1 MIKDFARYYKPY
13 RGLFIADMICA
24 FLTSLC
30 DLIYP
35 MITRI
40 MINDYIPNRMIKRLV
55 IVGVVLLAV
64 YIIKMALNYFIQYY
78 GHLVGVGIQSSMRR
92 EIFAHMQKLPF
103 SFFDNNKT
111 GALMSRVVNDLMEIA
126 ELAHHGPEDL
136 FLSIVLLIGAFIMMS
151 MINIYLTLII
161 FALLPF
167 LIAFAARKRLKMS
180 EAFKKSR
187 EEISHVNANLENS
200 ISGIRVAKSF
210 VSDKCEMEKFIEN
223 DKNFIKARKRSYK
236 ALAEFHSG
244 NNFILDFMNVVVI
257 IAGGIFL
264 SLGKI
269 DLGGLVAYL
278 LYVNMFMNPIKRL
291 IGFVEQFQDGLSGYR
306 RFREIMEEE
315 PEKDSENAVDIKNVK
330 GDISFENVTFAYDGG
345 RVVLNNISFDVPC
358 GKTVALVGGS
368 GGGKTT
374 VCHLVPRFYGIEKGR
389 ITLDGID
396 IKNITLESLRKNI
409 GIVQQDVFL
418 FTGSI
423 YENIAYGKQDATKDE
438 VISAAKL
445 AKIDEFIESLPDKYD
460 TYVGERGI
468 KLSGGQKQRIAIAR
482 VFLKNPPVLILD
494 EATSALDNITEAQIQ
509 QSLSELS
516 EGRTVIVVAHRLS
529 TVRNADNIIVLDKSG
544 IVEEGNHTQLI
555 EKGGAYAEMLHNI
568 PE

>member
-13 RGLFIADMICA
+13 RGLFLADMICA

-151 MINIYLTLII
+151 MINVYLTLII
-161 FALLPF
+161 FVLLPF

-330 GDISFENVTFAYDGG
+330 GDISFKNVTFAYDGG

-529 TVRNADNIIVLDKSG
+529 TVRNADNIIVLDRSG

-555 EKGGAYAEMLHNI
+555 EKGGAYAEMLRNI

>member
-330 GDISFENVTFAYDGG
+330 GDISFKNVTFAYDGG

-529 TVRNADNIIVLDKSG
+529 TVRNADNIIVLDRSG

>member
-13 RGLFIADMICA
+13 KGLFIADMICA

-330 GDISFENVTFAYDGG
+330 GDISFKNVTFAYDGG

-374 VCHLVPRFYGIEKGR
+374 VCHLVPRFYGIEKGK

-529 TVRNADNIIVLDKSG
+529 TVRNADNIIVLDRSG

>member
-13 RGLFIADMICA
+13 KGLFIADMICA

-40 MINDYIPNRMIKRLV
+40 MINDYIPNRMIKRLI
-55 IVGVVLLAV
+55 IVGIVLLAV

-151 MINIYLTLII
+151 MINVYLTLII
-161 FALLPF
+161 FVLLPF

-529 TVRNADNIIVLDKSG
+529 TVRNADNIIVLDRSG

>member
-1 MIKDFARYYKPY
+1 
-13 RGLFIADMICA
+13 
-24 FLTSLC
+24 
-30 DLIYP
+30 
-35 MITRI
+35 
-40 MINDYIPNRMIKRLV
+40 
-55 IVGVVLLAV
+55 
-64 YIIKMALNYFIQYY
+64 
-78 GHLVGVGIQSSMRR
+78 
-92 EIFAHMQKLPF
+92 
-103 SFFDNNKT
+103 
-111 GALMSRVVNDLMEIA
+111 
-126 ELAHHGPEDL
+126 
-136 FLSIVLLIGAFIMMS
+136 MMS

>member
-13 RGLFIADMICA
+13 KGLFIADMICA

-40 MINDYIPNRMIKRLV
+40 MINDYIPNRMIKRLI
-55 IVGVVLLAV
+55 IVGIVLLAV

-330 GDISFENVTFAYDGG
+330 GDISFKNVTFAYDGG

>member
-1 MIKDFARYYKPY
+1 MIKDFVRYYKPFKWV
-13 RGLFIADMICA
+13 FIADMICA

-30 DLIYP
+30 DLFYP

-40 MINDYIPNRMIKRLV
+40 MINDYIPNHMIRKL
-55 IVGVVLLAV
+55 ITVGIIMLGL
-64 YIIKMALNYFIQYY
+64 YIIKMGLNYFIQYY
-78 GHLVGVGIQSSMRR
+78 GHLVGVGIQSAMRR
-92 EIFAHMQKLPF
+92 EIFGHMQKLPF

-111 GALMSRVVNDLMEIA
+111 GSLMSRVVNDLMEIA

-136 FLSIVLLIGAFIMMS
+136 FLSLVLLIGAFIMMS
-151 MINIYLTLII
+151 MINVYLTLII

-167 LIAFAARKRLKMS
+167 LIVFAAKKRLKMA

-210 VSDKCEMEKFIEN
+210 VNDEFEMEKFIEN
-223 DKNFIKARKRSYK
+223 DKNFVQARKRSYK
-236 ALAEFHSG
+236 AMAEFHSG

-291 IGFVEQFQDGLSGYR
+291 IGFVEQFQDGISGYR
-306 RFREIMEEE
+306 RFREIMAEQ
-315 PEKDSENAVDIKNVK
+315 PEKDSENARDIENVK
-330 GDISFENVTFAYDGG
+330 GDIRFENVNFAYDGG
-345 RVVLNNISFDVPC
+345 RLVLKNISFEVHH

-374 VCHLVPRFYGIEKGR
+374 VCHLVPRFYEAGGGK

-423 YENIAYGKQDATKDE
+423 YENIAYGKSGASHEE
-438 VISAAKL
+438 VINAARL
-445 AKIDEFIESLPDKYD
+445 AKIDEFIQSLPDKYD

-494 EATSALDNITEAQIQ
+494 EATSALDNITEMQIQ

-516 EGRTVIVVAHRLS
+516 VGRTVIVVAHRLS
-529 TVRNADNIIVLDKSG
+529 TVRNADNIIVLDRKG
-544 IVEEGNHTQLI
+544 IVEEGNHEQLLA
-555 EKGGAYAEMLHNI
+555 KGGAYADMLSKVS
-568 PE
+568 E

>member
-13 RGLFIADMICA
+13 KGLFIADMICA

-55 IVGVVLLAV
+55 IVGIVLLAV

-529 TVRNADNIIVLDKSG
+529 TVRNADNIIVLDRSG

-555 EKGGAYAEMLHNI
+555 EKGGAYAEMLRNI

>member
-13 RGLFIADMICA
+13 KGLFIADMICA

-55 IVGVVLLAV
+55 IVGIVLLAV

-529 TVRNADNIIVLDKSG
+529 TVRNADNIIVLDRSG

>member
-13 RGLFIADMICA
+13 KGLFIADMICA

-151 MINIYLTLII
+151 MINVYLTLII

-396 IKNITLESLRKNI
+396 IKNITLELLRKNI

-423 YENIAYGKQDATKDE
+423 YENIAYGKQNATKDE

-529 TVRNADNIIVLDKSG
+529 TVRNADNIIVLDRSG

>member
-13 RGLFIADMICA
+13 KGLFIADMICA

-55 IVGVVLLAV
+55 IVGIVLLAV

-330 GDISFENVTFAYDGG
+330 GDISFKNVTFAYDGG

-529 TVRNADNIIVLDKSG
+529 TVRNADNIIVLDRSG

-568 PE
+568 SE

>member
-13 RGLFIADMICA
+13 KGLFIADMICA

-55 IVGVVLLAV
+55 IVGIVLLAV

-315 PEKDSENAVDIKNVK
+315 PEKDSENAVNIKNVK
-330 GDISFENVTFAYDGG
+330 GDISFKNVTFAYDGG

-529 TVRNADNIIVLDKSG
+529 TVRNADNIIVLDRSG

-555 EKGGAYAEMLHNI
+555 EKGGAYAEMLRNI

>member
-13 RGLFIADMICA
+13 KGLFIADMICA

-55 IVGVVLLAV
+55 IVGIVLLAV

-330 GDISFENVTFAYDGG
+330 GDISFKNVTFAYDGG

-529 TVRNADNIIVLDKSG
+529 TVRNADNIIVLDRSG

>member
-1 MIKDFARYYKPY
+1 M
-13 RGLFIADMICA
+13 FIADMICA

-40 MINDYIPNRMIKRLV
+40 MINDYIPNRMIKRLI
-55 IVGVVLLAV
+55 IVGIVLLAV

-78 GHLVGVGIQSSMRR
+78 GHLVGVDIQSSMRR

-151 MINIYLTLII
+151 MINVYLTLII
-161 FALLPF
+161 FVLLPF

-423 YENIAYGKQDATKDE
+423 YENIAYGKQDATRDE

-529 TVRNADNIIVLDKSG
+529 TVRNADNIIVLDRSG

>member
-13 RGLFIADMICA
+13 KGLFIADMICA

-55 IVGVVLLAV
+55 IVGIVLLAV

-236 ALAEFHSG
+236 ALAECHSG

-529 TVRNADNIIVLDKSG
+529 TVRNADNIIVLDRSG